1 MTFLVKELSEKEPC
15 EIVYT
20 TSVIAEN
27 WMRKPELF
35 LKMNRLTHSGEIV
48 RGRGSFDEIRFVSG

>member
-1 MTFLVKELSEKEPC
+1 MTFFSCKGTVGKEPC

-35 LKMNRLTHSGEIV
+35 
-48 RGRGSFDEIRFVSG
+48 